1 MAFNIWSPSVD
12 GKWVVPVIGLRRPS
26 IRLLFGLLV
35 LFFMAFISIADD
47 FSYYWF
53 FGLLWLLTSEF
64 CSSLFWRSES
74 SANCGCYFP
83 IQLSFGIAI
92 EFLPFQVKNYNEW
105 VALPNLVDLVSTLL
119 THIKVFHKCILFSF
133 CVSLFV
139 MQLYLTCLKN
149 PFFFCLYLCVYQ
161 HHEFFGVEVQLCFQR
176 FRLNQTFKSLEKD
189 EEETEESASP
199 SRCPTTSQLQ

>member
-74 SANCGCYFP
+74 SANFGCYFP
-83 IQLSFGIAI
+83 IQLSVGIAI

-149 PFFFCLYLCVYQ
+149 PLLLLVFVCVP
-161 HHEFFGVEVQLCFQR
+161 
-176 FRLNQTFKSLEKD
+176 
-189 EEETEESASP
+189 ASWIFWRR
-199 SRCPTTSQLQ
+199 SPTLFSKI

>member
-1 MAFNIWSPSVD
+1 M
-12 GKWVVPVIGLRRPS
+12 
-26 IRLLFGLLV
+26 
-35 LFFMAFISIADD
+35 ISRTIDSSD
-47 FSYYWF
+47 SCGF
-53 FGLLWLLTSEF
+53 WLL
-64 CSSLFWRSES
+64 SSAHLSFWRSES
-74 SANCGCYFP
+74 SANPNCGCYFP
-83 IQLSFGIAI
+83 IQLSVGIAI

-149 PFFFCLYLCVYQ
+149 PLFFCLYLCVYQ